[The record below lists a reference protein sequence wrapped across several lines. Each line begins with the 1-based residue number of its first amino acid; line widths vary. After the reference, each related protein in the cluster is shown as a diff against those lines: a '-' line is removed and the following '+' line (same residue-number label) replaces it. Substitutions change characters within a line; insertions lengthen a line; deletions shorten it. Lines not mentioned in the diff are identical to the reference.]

1 MPILFFSIELQTIL
15 KAYLKGIWDSVK
27 GVSLIFIVIRDTYSY
42 SPQQNDN
49 NQLENELDD
58 SSSSSTNTFNSA
70 NKRKPKRNPSAKREL
85 IKLKE

>member
-1 MPILFFSIELQTIL
+1 MSISIMNELQTIL

-27 GVSLIFIVIRDTYSY
+27 GVSLIFIVIRDTYSV

-49 NQLENELDD
+49 NQLEHELDD
-58 SSSSSTNTFNSA
+58 SSSSSTNTVNSI
-70 NKRKPKRNPSAKREL
+70 KKIRPKRNPAAKRES